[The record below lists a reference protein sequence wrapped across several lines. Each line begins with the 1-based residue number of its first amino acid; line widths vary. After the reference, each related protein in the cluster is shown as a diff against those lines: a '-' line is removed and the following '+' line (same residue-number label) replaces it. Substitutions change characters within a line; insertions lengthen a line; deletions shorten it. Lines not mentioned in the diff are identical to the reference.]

1 MKLTFLGHA
10 ACMIET
16 AEHRLLIDPFLK
28 DNPLCDIDPADVKC
42 DYILLTHGH
51 ADHVG
56 DTESIAKANDATVIA
71 NYELSSFLEA
81 KGLKTHPLHIGGG
94 AEFPFGRA
102 QLTIAFHGSSYPDEN
117 GLPIYMGMPGG
128 LLIESDGKKL
138 YHAGDTALTL
148 EMELLGRRHDIDL
161 ALLPIGDNFTMGV
174 HDALDAID
182 MIKPKAV
189 VPIHFNTFPYIEVD
203 PTAFIEGAAVKGVAG
218 HLLKC
223 GDQIDV

>member
-16 AEHRLLIDPFLK
+16 AKHRLLIDPFLK

-42 DYILLTHGH
+42 DFILLTHGH

-56 DTESIAKANDATVIA
+56 DTEQIAKANDATVIA
-71 NYELSSFLEA
+71 NYELAAFLES

-102 QLTIAFHGSSYPDEN
+102 QLTIAFHGSSYPDEH

-128 LLIESDGKKL
+128 LLIQADGKTL

-148 EMELLGRRHDIDL
+148 EMELLSRRHDIDL
-161 ALLPIGDNFTMGV
+161 ALLPIGDNFTMGI

-182 MIKPKAV
+182 MLKPKAV
-189 VPIHFNTFPYIEVD
+189 IPIHFNTFPYIEVD
-203 PTAFIEGAAVKGVAG
+203 PTVFIEGAQLKGVSAY
-218 HLLKC
+218 LMKC
-223 GDQIDV
+223 GDQVDV